1 MNKSILMIAALVMAS
16 VACAAQKPNIV
27 YILCDDLGYGDIQ
40 CLNPERGK
48 IKTPNVDRLAKEGMI
63 FTDAHTGSS
72 VCTPTRYGIMTGRY
86 SWRSR
91 LQSGVLSGIS
101 DPLIAP
107 DRLTVPGLLRQNGYA
122 TGMVGKW
129 HLGMT
134 LPLKKGKASGN
145 KDALTPES
153 NDVYDAAKKIED
165 SPITR
170 GFDTYFGISASLD
183 MHPFAFIENDHFT
196 QQPTAIKK
204 WVRSGPAAPDFEAVD
219 VLPTFTK
226 KAVEYIEQ
234 QSKLDKP
241 FFLYLPLASPH
252 TPIVPSKEWQG
263 KSGLGDYGDFVMQT
277 DWTLGEIMKATE
289 KAGIAKNTLIIFT
302 SDNGCSPAAGIDKL
316 QEQGHFPNGD
326 FRGHKADIWDGGHR
340 VPFIARWPDV
350 IKAGSTTKQITC
362 LTDLMATCAEITG
375 AKLPDNAGEDSFSFL
390 PLLKGEEKPI
400 RETVIHHSIGGLFAL
415 RSLEWK
421 LEICAGSGGWS
432 SPKDAEALK
441 AGLPPIQLY
450 NMISDYKETK
460 NVVAENK
467 AIVDSM
473 TQQLETLVTNGRS
486 TPGAKQTN
494 DVPVNIRKEAKAAKK
509 GKK

>member
-1 MNKSILMIAALVMAS
+1 MMASLVMVSA
-16 VACAAQKPNIV
+16 ACAAQKPNII

-40 CLNPERGK
+40 CLNPVRGK
-48 IKTPNVDRLAKEGMI
+48 IKTPNADRLAKEGMI

-72 VCTPTRYGIMTGRY
+72 VCTPTRYGVMTGRY

-91 LQSGVLSGIS
+91 LQSSVLSGTS
-101 DPLIAP
+101 DPLIARE
-107 DRLTVPGLLRQNGYA
+107 RLTVPELLRQNGYV

-134 LPLKKGKASGN
+134 LPLRKKMSAEN
-145 KDALTPES
+145 KDLLKAES
-153 NDVYDAAKKIED
+153 NDAYDAKQKIAD

-183 MHPFAFIENDHFT
+183 MHPFAFIENDQFT
-196 QQPTAIKK
+196 QQPTVIKK
-204 WVRSGPAAPDFEAVD
+204 WVRSGPAAPDFEAID

-226 KAVEYIEQ
+226 KAVAFIEKQ
-234 QSKLDKP
+234 AKQEKP
-241 FFLYLPLASPH
+241 FFLYLALNSPH

-277 DWTLGEIMKATE
+277 DWTLGEVMTATE

-340 VPFIARWPDV
+340 VPFILRWPDI
-350 IKAGSTTKQITC
+350 IKAGSQTPHITC

-390 PLLKGEEKPI
+390 PLLKGEDTPI
-400 RETVIHHSIGGLFAL
+400 RKTVIHHSISGLFSL
-415 RSLEWK
+415 RNREWK

-432 SPKDAEALK
+432 SPKDAEALR
-441 AGLPPIQLY
+441 AGLPPVQLY
-450 NMISDYKETK
+450 NMISDYKETQ
-460 NVVAENK
+460 NVQAEKKEIVA
-467 AIVDSM
+467 AM
-473 TQQLETLVTNGRS
+473 TQQLEALVENGRS
-486 TPGAKQTN
+486 TPGGKQTN
-494 DVPVNIRKEAKAAKK
+494 DVPVIIRKEVKAKKK
-509 GKK
+509 GKRL

>member
-1 MNKSILMIAALVMAS
+1 MMASLVMISA
-16 VACAAQKPNIV
+16 ACAAQKPNII

-48 IKTPNVDRLAKEGMI
+48 IKTPNADRLAKEGMI

-72 VCTPTRYGIMTGRY
+72 VCTPTRYGVMTGRY

-91 LQSGVLSGIS
+91 LQSGVLSGTS
-101 DPLIAP
+101 DPLIARE
-107 DRLTVPGLLRQNGYA
+107 RLTVPGLLRQNGYV

-134 LPLKKGKASGN
+134 MPLRKKMSAEN
-145 KDALTPES
+145 KDLLKGES
-153 NDVYDAAKKIED
+153 NDAYDAKQKIAD

-183 MHPFAFIENDHFT
+183 MHPFAFIENDQFT
-196 QQPTAIKK
+196 QQPTVIKK
-204 WVRSGPAAPDFEAVD
+204 WVRSGPAAPDFEAID

-226 KAVEYIEQ
+226 KAVAFIEKQ
-234 QSKLDKP
+234 AKQEKP
-241 FFLYLPLASPH
+241 FFLYLALNSPH

-277 DWTLGEIMKATE
+277 DWTLGEVMKATE
-289 KAGIAKNTLIIFT
+289 KVGIAKNTLIIFT

-340 VPFIARWPDV
+340 VPFILRWPDI
-350 IKAGSTTKQITC
+350 IKAGSQTQHITC

-390 PLLKGEEKPI
+390 PLLKGEDKPI
-400 RETVIHHSIGGLFAL
+400 RETVIHHSISGLFSL
-415 RSLEWK
+415 RNREWK
-421 LEICAGSGGWS
+421 LEICPGSGGWS
-432 SPKDAEALK
+432 SPKDGEALK

-450 NMISDYKETK
+450 NMISDDKETQ
-460 NVVAENK
+460 NVQAEKKEIVA
-467 AIVDSM
+467 AM
-473 TQQLETLVTNGRS
+473 TQQLEALVENGRS
-486 TPGAKQTN
+486 TPGGKQTN
-494 DVPVNIRKEAKAAKK
+494 DVPITIRKEVKAKKK

>member
-1 MNKSILMIAALVMAS
+1 MKTQLLALIILAS
-16 VACAAQKPNIV
+16 AVCAAQKPNIIYV
-27 YILCDDLGYGDIQ
+27 LCDDLGYGDIQ

-48 IKTPNVDRLAKEGMI
+48 IKTPNADRLAKEGMI

-72 VCTPTRYGIMTGRY
+72 VCTPTRYGVMTGRY
-86 SWRSR
+86 SWRSH
-91 LQSGVLSGIS
+91 LQSSVLSGIS
-101 DPLIAP
+101 APLIP
-107 DRLTVPGLLRQNGYA
+107 PERLTVPGFLRQNGYA

-134 LPLKKGKASGN
+134 LPLNKKMAA
-145 KDALTPES
+145 KDNA
-153 NDVYDAAKKIED
+153 VAYDATKKIED

-183 MHPFAFIENDHFT
+183 MPPFAFIENNQFT
-196 QQPTAIKK
+196 QQPTVTKK
-204 WVRSGPAAPDFEAVD
+204 WQRSGPAAPDFEAID

-226 KAVEYIEQ
+226 KAVEFIEK
-234 QSKLDKP
+234 QSKQAKP
-241 FFLYLPLASPH
+241 FFLYLALNSPH

-277 DWTLGEIMKATE
+277 DWALGEVMKAIE
-289 KAGIAKNTLIIFT
+289 KAGIVKNTLVIFT

-340 VPFIARWPDV
+340 VPFIVRWPETV
-350 IKAGSTTKQITC
+350 KAGSSTQHLTC

-375 AKLPDNAGEDSFSFL
+375 VTLPANVGEDSFSIL
-390 PLLKGEEKPI
+390 PLLKGENKPV
-400 RETVIHHSIGGLFAL
+400 RESVIHHSISGLFAL
-415 RSLEWK
+415 RNPEWK
-421 LEICAGSGGWS
+421 LELCAGSGGWS

-450 NMISDYKETK
+450 NMISDYKETQ
-460 NVVAENK
+460 NVEAINK
-467 AIVDSM
+467 PLVDAMSK
-473 TQQLETLVTNGRS
+473 QLETLVENGRS

-494 DVPVNIRKEAKAAKK
+494 DVPVNIRKAPKAGKK